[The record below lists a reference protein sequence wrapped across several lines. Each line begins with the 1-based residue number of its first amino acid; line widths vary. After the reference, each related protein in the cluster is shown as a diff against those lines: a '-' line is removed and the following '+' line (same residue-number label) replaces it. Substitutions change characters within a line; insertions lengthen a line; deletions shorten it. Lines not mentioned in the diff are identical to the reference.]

1 VKLLGAILAGGRSRR
16 FGSDKAEAMLDGR
29 TLLAH
34 VADALRPHCDAL
46 VLCGRAHREM
56 VFLADRPAA
65 GLGPLGG
72 LCAAL
77 AYGKAA
83 GFTGV
88 LSAPCDVPDLPR
100 SFRDRLSQEAGPA
113 YVADLPVVG
122 LWPCALA
129 EHLHSWLDENR
140 DRSFTAWARAVSAT
154 AVEFAHKLG
163 NINTPDDLSAFEC
176 TRYLHPTDR
185 G

>member
-1 VKLLGAILAGGRSRR
+1 MTLLGAILAGGQSRR

-46 VLCGRAHREM
+46 VLCGRAHGEM
-56 VFLADRPAA
+56 TFLEDRPTT

-77 AYGKAA
+77 ACGKQTS
-83 GFTGV
+83 FTAV

-100 SFRDRLSQEAGPA
+100 DLYDRLSQESGPA
-113 YVADLPVVG
+113 CVDDLPLVG
-122 LWPCALA
+122 LWPCTLA
-129 EHLHSWLDENR
+129 EQLHAWLDENG
-140 DRSFTAWARAVSAT
+140 DRSFHSWAHAVSARR
-154 AVEFAHKLG
+154 VGFARKLG
-163 NINTPDDLSAFEC
+163 NINTPQDLRAFEE
-176 TRYLHPTDR
+176 RHAIR
-185 G
+185 Q